1 MNLVTAVINFSLSQR
16 FERWSLFFL
25 AYLFSLF
32 YQVNM
37 IDIFSVTFF
46 ICCSRLYSKK
56 SGIIE
61 EFLEQTDLAIT
72 LKYSKKY
79 LITRHS

>member
-1 MNLVTAVINFSLSQR
+1 MINFSLSQR

-25 AYLFSLF
+25 AYLFLLF

-37 IDIFSVTFF
+37 IDIFSIIFC
-46 ICCSRLYSKK
+46 IICSRLYSMN

-61 EFLEQTDLAIT
+61 EFLEQMALAVT

-79 LITRHS
+79 IITQHS

>member
-1 MNLVTAVINFSLSQR
+1 MNLVIAVINFSLSQR

-25 AYLFSLF
+25 AYLFLLF
-32 YQVNM
+32 YQVN
-37 IDIFSVTFF
+37 IIIFCIS
-46 ICCSRLYSKK
+46 CSRLYSKN

-61 EFLEQTDLAIT
+61 EFLEQTALAIT

-79 LITRHS
+79 LITQHS

>member
-1 MNLVTAVINFSLSQR
+1 MALVIAVINFSLSQR

-37 IDIFSVTFF
+37 IDIFSIIFS
-46 ICCSRLYSKK
+46 ISCSRLYSKNY
-56 SGIIE
+56 GIIE
-61 EFLEQTDLAIT
+61 EFLEQTALAIT
-72 LKYSKKY
+72 LKY
-79 LITRHS
+79 LITQHS

>member
-1 MNLVTAVINFSLSQR
+1 MINFSLSQR
-16 FERWSLFFL
+16 SERWSLFFL
-25 AYLFSLF
+25 AYLFLLF

-37 IDIFSVTFF
+37 IDIFSIIFCI
-46 ICCSRLYSKK
+46 ICSHLYSMN

-61 EFLEQTDLAIT
+61 EFLEQMALAVT

-79 LITRHS
+79 IITQHS

>member
-1 MNLVTAVINFSLSQR
+1 MGLVIAMINFSLSQR

-37 IDIFSVTFF
+37 INIFSIIFC
-46 ICCSRLYSKK
+46 ISCSRLYSKN

-61 EFLEQTDLAIT
+61 EDSFG
-72 LKYSKKY
+72 YY
-79 LITRHS
+79 P